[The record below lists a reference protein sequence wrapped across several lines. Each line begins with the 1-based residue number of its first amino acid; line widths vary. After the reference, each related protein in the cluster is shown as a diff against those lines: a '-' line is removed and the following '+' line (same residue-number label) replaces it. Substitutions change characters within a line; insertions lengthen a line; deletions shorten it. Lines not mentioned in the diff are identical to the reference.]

1 MLTFILSAVCAL
13 SLNAAPADTLD
24 KYIINGEQVVKFDGS
39 QLVGKT
45 VSDYKVTV
53 AKSITADEA
62 VRIHVIR
69 TDGQKIK
76 AIKSSS
82 VVESFRFEDKDAEFN
97 IAEFNIDGKN
107 YSNAEVTVLSST
119 PLYIVDG
126 KKCDKD
132 AFAKIK
138 PESIA
143 SMTVYK
149 PGSKGALKLSG
160 KSDVAVIV
168 VVTK

>member
-1 MLTFILSAVCAL
+1 M

-76 AIKSSS
+76 AIKSSG
-82 VVESFRFEDKDAEFN
+82 VVESFRFEDKDTESN
-97 IAEFNIDGKN
+97 INGKN

-119 PLYIVDG
+119 TLYIVDG

-132 AFAKIK
+132 ALTKIK

-143 SMTVYK
+143 SMNVYK

-160 KSDVAVIV
+160 KKDVAVIV
-168 VVTK
+168 IVTK

>member
-1 MLTFILSAVCAL
+1 M

-97 IAEFNIDGKN
+97 IDGKN

-119 PLYIVDG
+119 TLYIVDG

-160 KSDVAVIV
+160 KKDVAVIV

>member
-82 VVESFRFEDKDAEFN
+82 VVESFRFEDRD
-97 IAEFNIDGKN
+97 AEFNIDGKN
-107 YSNAEVTVLSST
+107 YSKAEVTVLSST
-119 PLYIVDG
+119 TLYIVDG

-160 KSDVAVIV
+160 KKDVAVIV

>member
-1 MLTFILSAVCAL
+1 M

-97 IAEFNIDGKN
+97 IDGKN

>member
-1 MLTFILSAVCAL
+1 M

-97 IAEFNIDGKN
+97 IDGKN
-107 YSNAEVTVLSST
+107 YSHAEVTVLSST
-119 PLYIVDG
+119 TLYIVDG

-160 KSDVAVIV
+160 NSDVAVIV

>member
-24 KYIINGEQVVKFDGS
+24 KYIINGEQVAKFDGS

-53 AKSITADEA
+53 PKSNVADAA

-69 TDGQKIK
+69 TDGRKIK
-76 AIKSSS
+76 ALKSSG
-82 VVESFRFEDKDAEFN
+82 VVESFRVEDKDTESN
-97 IAEFNIDGKN
+97 INGKN

-119 PLYIVDG
+119 TVYFVDG

-132 AFAKIK
+132 ALTKIK

-143 SMTVYK
+143 SMNVYK

-160 KSDVAVIV
+160 KKDVAVIV

>member
-1 MLTFILSAVCAL
+1 M

-97 IAEFNIDGKN
+97 IDGKN

-119 PLYIVDG
+119 TVYIVDG

-132 AFAKIK
+132 AFTKIK

-160 KSDVAVIV
+160 KKDVAVIV

>member
-97 IAEFNIDGKN
+97 IDGKN

>member
-53 AKSITADEA
+53 AKSNATDEA

-69 TDGQKIK
+69 TDGRKIK
-76 AIKSSS
+76 AIKSS
-82 VVESFRFEDKDAEFN
+82 VVESFRVEDKDTEFN
-97 IAEFNIDGKN
+97 INGKN

-119 PLYIVDG
+119 PVYIVDG

-132 AFAKIK
+132 ALTKIK

-143 SMTVYK
+143 SMNVYK

-160 KSDVAVIV
+160 KKDVAVIV

>member
-62 VRIHVIR
+62 VRFHVIR

-97 IAEFNIDGKN
+97 IDGKN
-107 YSNAEVTVLSST
+107 YSTAKVTVLSST
-119 PLYIVDG
+119 TLYIVDG

>member
-76 AIKSSS
+76 VIKSSS

-97 IAEFNIDGKN
+97 IDGKN
-107 YSNAEVTVLSST
+107 YSNAEVTVLSLT
-119 PLYIVDG
+119 TLYIVDG

-160 KSDVAVIV
+160 KKDVAVIV

>member
-24 KYIINGEQVVKFDGS
+24 KYIINGEQVAKFDGS

-53 AKSITADEA
+53 AKSNATDEA

-69 TDGQKIK
+69 TDGRKIK
-76 AIKSSS
+76 AIKSS
-82 VVESFRFEDKDAEFN
+82 VVESFRVEDKDTEFN
-97 IAEFNIDGKN
+97 INGKN

-119 PLYIVDG
+119 TVYFVDG

-132 AFAKIK
+132 AFGKIK

>member
-1 MLTFILSAVCAL
+1 MLGIFLSAICAL
-13 SLNAAPADTLD
+13 NINASAMTASVDTLD
-24 KYIINGEQVVKFDGS
+24 RYIINNQAVGRFDGS

-53 AKSITADEA
+53 AKSNTADEA

-76 AIKSSS
+76 VIKSSG
-82 VVESFRFEDKDAEFN
+82 VVEGFRIEDKDTEFN
-97 IAEFNIDGKN
+97 INGKN

-119 PLYIVDG
+119 TVYIVDG

-132 AFAKIK
+132 ALTKIK

-143 SMTVYK
+143 SMNVYK

-160 KSDVAVIV
+160 KKDVAVIV

>member
-1 MLTFILSAVCAL
+1 M

-97 IAEFNIDGKN
+97 IDGKN

-119 PLYIVDG
+119 TVYFVDG

-132 AFAKIK
+132 ALTKIK

-143 SMTVYK
+143 SMNVYK

-160 KSDVAVIV
+160 KKDVAVIV

>member
-1 MLTFILSAVCAL
+1 M
-13 SLNAAPADTLD
+13 
-24 KYIINGEQVVKFDGS
+24 
-39 QLVGKT
+39 
-45 VSDYKVTV
+45 
-53 AKSITADEA
+53 
-62 VRIHVIR
+62 IR

-97 IAEFNIDGKN
+97 IDGKN

-119 PLYIVDG
+119 TLYIVDG

-160 KSDVAVIV
+160 NSDVAVIV

>member
-1 MLTFILSAVCAL
+1 M

-24 KYIINGEQVVKFDGS
+24 KYIINGEQVAKFDGS

-53 AKSITADEA
+53 PKSNVADAA
-62 VRIHVIR
+62 VRIHVIH

-76 AIKSSS
+76 AIKSSC
-82 VVESFRFEDKDAEFN
+82 VVEDFRVEDKDTESN
-97 IAEFNIDGKN
+97 INGKN

-119 PLYIVDG
+119 TVYIVDG

-132 AFAKIK
+132 ALTKIK

-143 SMTVYK
+143 SMNVYK

-160 KSDVAVIV
+160 KKDVAVIV

>member
-82 VVESFRFEDKDAEFN
+82 VVESFRFENKD
-97 IAEFNIDGKN
+97 AEFNIDGKN

>member
-97 IAEFNIDGKN
+97 IDGKN

-119 PLYIVDG
+119 TLYIVDG

-132 AFAKIK
+132 AFGKIK

>member
-97 IAEFNIDGKN
+97 IDGKN
-107 YSNAEVTVLSST
+107 YSYAEVTVLSST
-119 PLYIVDG
+119 TLYIVDG

-160 KSDVAVIV
+160 NSDVAVIV

>member
-1 MLTFILSAVCAL
+1 M

-24 KYIINGEQVVKFDGS
+24 KYIINGEQVAKFDGS

-53 AKSITADEA
+53 AKSNATDEA

-69 TDGQKIK
+69 TDGRKIK
-76 AIKSSS
+76 AIKSS
-82 VVESFRFEDKDAEFN
+82 VVESFRVEDKDTEFN
-97 IAEFNIDGKN
+97 INGKN

-119 PLYIVDG
+119 TVYFVDG

-132 AFAKIK
+132 AFGKIK

>member
-1 MLTFILSAVCAL
+1 M

-97 IAEFNIDGKN
+97 IDGKN

-119 PLYIVDG
+119 TLFIVDG

-160 KSDVAVIV
+160 NSDVAVIV

>member
-1 MLTFILSAVCAL
+1 M

-24 KYIINGEQVVKFDGS
+24 KYIINGEQVAKFDGS

-82 VVESFRFEDKDAEFN
+82 VVESFRVEDKD
-97 IAEFNIDGKN
+97 AEFNIDGKN

-119 PLYIVDG
+119 TVYIVDG

-132 AFAKIK
+132 ALTKIK

-143 SMTVYK
+143 SMNVYK

-160 KSDVAVIV
+160 NSDVAVIV

>member
-1 MLTFILSAVCAL
+1 M

-97 IAEFNIDGKN
+97 IDGKN
-107 YSNAEVTVLSST
+107 YSYAEVTVLSST
-119 PLYIVDG
+119 TLYIVDG

-160 KSDVAVIV
+160 NSDVAVIV

>member
-13 SLNAAPADTLD
+13 SLNAAPEDTLD

-97 IAEFNIDGKN
+97 IDGKN

-160 KSDVAVIV
+160 KKDVAVIV

>member
-82 VVESFRFEDKDAEFN
+82 VVESFRFEDKDAES
-97 IAEFNIDGKN
+97 NIDWKN

-119 PLYIVDG
+119 TLFIVDG

>member
-53 AKSITADEA
+53 AKSNATDEA

-69 TDGQKIK
+69 TDGRKIK
-76 AIKSSS
+76 AIKSS
-82 VVESFRFEDKDAEFN
+82 VVESFRVEDKDTEFN
-97 IAEFNIDGKN
+97 INGKN

-119 PLYIVDG
+119 TVYFVDG

-132 AFAKIK
+132 AFGKIK

>member
-82 VVESFRFEDKDAEFN
+82 VVESFRVEDKD
-97 IAEFNIDGKN
+97 AEFNIDGKN
-107 YSNAEVTVLSST
+107 YSNAEVVTVLSST
-119 PLYIVDG
+119 TLYIVDG

>member
-53 AKSITADEA
+53 AKSNATDEA

-69 TDGQKIK
+69 TDGRKIK
-76 AIKSSS
+76 AIKSS
-82 VVESFRFEDKDAEFN
+82 VVESFRIEDKDTEFN
-97 IAEFNIDGKN
+97 INGKN

-119 PLYIVDG
+119 TVYFVDG

-132 AFAKIK
+132 AFGKIK

>member
-24 KYIINGEQVVKFDGS
+24 KYIINGEQVAKFDGS

-45 VSDYKVTV
+45 VSGYKVTV
-53 AKSITADEA
+53 AKSNTADEA

-76 AIKSSS
+76 VIKSSG
-82 VVESFRFEDKDAEFN
+82 
-97 IAEFNIDGKN
+97 IDGKN

-119 PLYIVDG
+119 TLYIVDG

-160 KSDVAVIV
+160 KKDVAVIV

>member
-97 IAEFNIDGKN
+97 IDGKN

-119 PLYIVDG
+119 TLFIVDG

-160 KSDVAVIV
+160 NSDVAVIV